1 MLRRRSIGL
10 FLVLILVIR
19 TGRGDEHSHTVSANF
34 VVPSIDLVAAEDGRL
49 RSQKFILLVLIET
62 TWISCIFLFLIFV
75 FDVVLVLVLPLD
87 LNCLVSF
94 AANKLSLS

>member
-49 RSQKFILLVLIET
+49 RSQKFILIET
-62 TWISCIFLFLIFV
+62 TWISCIFLLLIFV